1 MPIGPAYLQQATVN
15 RHDPFDEQALSKL
28 SDAELHDRIRHTAA
42 KLADLAERFGQGPR
56 TDDALHAL
64 EETLD
69 LLADLHGVEAGRRDA
84 ALIVSTLDAAS

>member
-1 MPIGPAYLQQATVN
+1 MPIGPAFLQEALSN
-15 RHDPFDEQALSKL
+15 RDDYFVEAALSKL

-42 KLADLAERFGQGPR
+42 KLGDLAERFGQGPR

-84 ALIVSTLDAAS
+84 ALITATLDAAS